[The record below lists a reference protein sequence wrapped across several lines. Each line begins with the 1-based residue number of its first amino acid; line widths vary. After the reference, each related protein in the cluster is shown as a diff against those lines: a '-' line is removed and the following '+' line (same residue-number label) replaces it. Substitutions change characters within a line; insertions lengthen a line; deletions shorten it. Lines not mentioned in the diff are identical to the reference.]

1 MRTELSKYPT
11 LRISETHHLSWRKS
25 GKDRTICV
33 LYNPITDFV
42 YAEGSAVRK
51 KPDAFD
57 FVFGMKKSLIS
68 LFRNNKFERPF
79 RKLCFD
85 IFYDAYGEG
94 VCKPIERVGKVYRTG
109 EGQYTVQFPMCE
121 EAKKL
126 SESLDKLF
134 AKHYP
139 TPTYIKNQKGI
150 Y

>member
-94 VCKPIERVGKVYRTG
+94 VCKPIEIKTKRMLIHGGMSGVIETTCCVH
-109 EGQYTVQFPMCE
+109 
-121 EAKKL
+121 AK
-126 SESLDKLF
+126 
-134 AKHYP
+134 
-139 TPTYIKNQKGI
+139 
-150 Y
+150 